1 MQINYGVN
9 GTEVFRNHPV
19 AAAATLQ
26 GRAAHL
32 WKEGRLDEYFRH
44 RHNSPFAQ
52 RPQPIIAAYPCA
64 NATNPKVHPVSGPCR
79 PRSSSSFLQTDSVQH
94 GVASLRPAN
103 HEGFFGGGS

>member
-1 MQINYGVN
+1 MPINYGVE
-9 GTEVFRNHPV
+9 GTELSRKHPV
-19 AAAATLQ
+19 GAAATLQ

-44 RHNSPFAQ
+44 RPNSPFAQ

-79 PRSSSSFLQTDSVQH
+79 PRSSSSFFQTNSVQH
-94 GVASLRPAN
+94 VLASLRSAN